1 MANLHT
7 YFCGIE
13 LRNPVL
19 ASSGTFGYGLE
30 FASHLDLDKLGGIVV
45 KGLSRTPIAGNSAP
59 RVVETASGMLNSI
72 GLQNVGVEEFV
83 REKLP
88 ALAKLETVVFA
99 NVFGYEVSDYCEVIR
114 LLEDAEGLAGYELNV
129 SCPNTSHGGM
139 QFGSDAALLG
149 EVVAAAKAAAVKRP
163 LIVKLSPN
171 VTDIAAMAKA
181 AEQSGADAVSLINT
195 LQGLAIDAKTRTP
208 RLGAGYGGLSGPAI
222 KPVALRMV
230 HQVARVVSIP
240 VIGIGGVACGEDV
253 AEFLIAG
260 ATAVQVG
267 TATFWDP
274 ARVEGIAS
282 ELNDFLDKQKIATS
296 AELVGTLQL

>member
-1 MANLHT
+1 VANLHT
-7 YFCGIE
+7 SFCGIE

-30 FASHLDLDKLGGIVV
+30 FASLVDLDKLGGIVV
-45 KGLSRTPIAGNSAP
+45 KGLSRTPIAGNAAP

-88 ALAKLETVVFA
+88 QLAALNTPVFA
-99 NVFGYEVSDYCEVIR
+99 NVFGYEVSDYVEVIR
-114 LLEDAEGLAGYELNV
+114 VLEAAEGLAGYELNV

-149 EVVAAAKAAAVKRP
+149 EVVAAAKTAAVKRP

-171 VTDIAAMAKA
+171 VTDIAAMALA
-181 AEQSGADAVSLINT
+181 AEQSGADAISLINT
-195 LQGLAIDAKTRTP
+195 LHGLALDAKSRTP

-230 HQVARVVSIP
+230 HQVARAVSIP
-240 VIGIGGVACGEDV
+240 VIGMGGVACGEDV

-274 ARVEGIAS
+274 ARPLGVAR
-282 ELNDFLDKQKIATS
+282 ELDDFLNKHKISSA
-296 AELVGTLQL
+296 AELVGTLDL

>member
-7 YFCGIE
+7 SFCGIE
-13 LRNPVL
+13 LRNPVI

-30 FASHLDLDKLGGIVV
+30 FASHVDLDKLGGIVV
-45 KGLSRTPIAGNSAP
+45 KGLSRTQIAGNSAP

-88 ALAKLETVVFA
+88 ALAKLETAVFA
-99 NVFGYEVSDYCEVIR
+99 NVFGYAVRDYGEVIR

-149 EVVAAAKAAAVKRP
+149 AVVAAAKAAAVKRP

-171 VTDIAAMAKA
+171 VTDIVAMAKA

-195 LQGLAIDAKTRTP
+195 LQGLAVDAKTQTP

-230 HQVARVVSIP
+230 HQVARAVSIP

-274 ARVEGIAS
+274 ARVERIAS
-282 ELNDFLDKQKIATS
+282 ELDDFLDKQKIATS

>member
-7 YFCGIE
+7 SFCGIE

-30 FASHLDLDKLGGIVV
+30 FASLVDLDKLGGIVV
-45 KGLSRTPIAGNSAP
+45 KGLSRTPIAGNAAP

-72 GLQNVGVEEFV
+72 GLQNVGVEKFV
-83 REKLP
+83 QEKLP
-88 ALAKLETVVFA
+88 QLAALNTPVFA
-99 NVFGYEVSDYCEVIR
+99 NVFGYEVSDYVEVIR
-114 LLEDAEGLAGYELNV
+114 VLEAAEGLAGYELNV

-171 VTDIAAMAKA
+171 VTEIAAMALA
-181 AEQSGADAVSLINT
+181 AEQSGADAISLINT
-195 LQGLAIDAKTRTP
+195 LQGLAIDAISRTP

-230 HQVARVVSIP
+230 HQVARAVSIP
-240 VIGIGGVACGEDV
+240 VIGMGGVACGEDV

-274 ARVEGIAS
+274 ARVQDIS
-282 ELNDFLDKQKIATS
+282 KELDEFLDRQKISTS
-296 AELVGTLQL
+296 AELVGTLEL